1 MIDSGA
7 GSPFLVC
14 CVRSLSAFGRS
25 AKRQLLPLAFGLNH
39 APVPFRMI
47 RGLTT
52 EQPKGIAVD
61 QVDAHPTSE
70 RPAGLV
76 TRLTRRQDVADLVAE
91 AEQGPLRRSMGL
103 GQLTLLSVGATLG
116 TGIFVVLGEA
126 VPLAGPAVVLS
137 FVLAGV
143 TALFSA
149 LSYAELAGLIPGAG
163 SSYSYAYATLGEFVA
178 WLCGWCLVL
187 EYGVSVAA
195 VAVGWGQYV
204 NELLELV
211 LGVALPTALSAPPGA
226 GGVVNVPA
234 AAIVVLSMA
243 VLLGGARSSA
253 RVNTVMVAV
262 KIASLLMFCAVAF
275 TAFRAGNFQP
285 LFPLGAAGMSAGAAT
300 LFFSYIGFDAA
311 STAGA
316 EARDPQRD
324 LPRAIILSLVVIT
337 ALYCAVAVAA
347 LGAMPWRSFEG
358 TEAALS
364 AVLTGAG
371 AGPVWP
377 ALLAVGAVV
386 ATTSVVLAVLYGQ
399 TRILFAMSRDGLVPP
414 LFARVRPRTGVPRAN
429 TVLVSL
435 FIAVLA
441 ALVPLGSLAD
451 ATSIGTLFA
460 FGLVNVAVIV
470 LRRRSP
476 DMPRSFRV
484 PFSPV
489 TPLLGVAF
497 CVYMMFSLGSD
508 TWIAFGLWMA
518 VGLAIYGCYGMKRS
532 KLGGTA
538 AARPRSLTEEGRSA
552 R

>member
-1 MIDSGA
+1 
-7 GSPFLVC
+7 
-14 CVRSLSAFGRS
+14 
-25 AKRQLLPLAFGLNH
+25 
-39 APVPFRMI
+39 MI

-52 EQPKGIAVD
+52 EQPKGIVVD

-70 RPAGLV
+70 RPAGLA

-163 SSYSYAYATLGEFVA
+163 SSYSYTYATLGEFVA

-262 KIASLLMFCAVAF
+262 KITSLLMFCAVAF

-538 AARPRSLTEEGRSA
+538 TARPVSLTEEGRPA